1 MVYEKY
7 RNSELGLYTNFLF
20 FTQTWMDAFEGA
32 KNAKKE
38 VESAISSPQMFP
50 QKKDAAK

>member
-1 MVYEKY
+1 MKNIGTRFVYEF
-7 RNSELGLYTNFLF
+7 SFL

>member
-1 MVYEKY
+1 
-7 RNSELGLYTNFLF
+7 
-20 FTQTWMDAFEGA
+20 MDAFEGA

-50 QKKDAAK
+50 QKKDTAK

>member
-1 MVYEKY
+1 MKNIGTSSVYDFFF
-7 RNSELGLYTNFLF
+7 FL
-20 FTQTWMDAFEGA
+20 QTWMDAFEGA

-38 VESAISSPQMFP
+38 VESAISTPQMFP